1 MFKGGDPENVNNYRP
16 ISVLPVLSKVI
27 ERHVHDSLY
36 SYLCTDNL
44 IYSKQSG
51 FRKRHSTETA
61 LIGIIDELLF
71 NLDSDRVSGMI
82 LIDYCKAF
90 DMVDHSIL
98 LQKLQAYGFDNKSLI
113 WFRSYLNERRQLV
126 SMGNIESP
134 TACVRHGVP
143 QGSILGPLLF
153 IVFIN
158 DLPLH
163 VSSAQ
168 IDLYADDTT
177 LTSAAN
183 FDSVGVLQSSLTTA
197 ISEVD
202 QWETA
207 NKLPLNEGKTKVLTI
222 TGKRLSTRINHDLA
236 VVVNGKQLENVRCA
250 KLLGLEIDHELTFIP
265 HVEKLS
271 KKLSQRIGILKRIK
285 YCLPLKHRLIFY
297 NTMIRPV
304 IDYVNVVWTSCD
316 KHCLNRVLK
325 LQKRAARVILD
336 ADCQASSVKLFN
348 KLNWIPFFEQAK
360 LTKCCIIYK
369 RLQGHVPTYLKSLLK
384 LTSDTHSRQTGYANF
399 NIAHPVT
406 TKPNVKLKEEE
417 HLLWLPVKPG
427 TAYRYLCGK

>member
-1 MFKGGDPENVNNYRP
+1 M
-16 ISVLPVLSKVI
+16 LPVLTKVI
-27 ERHVHDSLY
+27 EGHVHDSLY
-36 SYLCTDNL
+36 SYLCVNNL

-98 LQKLQAYGFDNKSLI
+98 LQRLQACGLDNKLLI

-134 TACVRHGVP
+134 TACVRHG
-143 QGSILGPLLF
+143 
-153 IVFIN
+153 
-158 DLPLH
+158 
-163 VSSAQ
+163 A
-168 IDLYADDTT
+168 
-177 LTSAAN
+177 
-183 FDSVGVLQSSLTTA
+183 
-197 ISEVD
+197 
-202 QWETA
+202 
-207 NKLPLNEGKTKVLTI
+207 TKVLTI
-222 TGKRLSTRINHDLA
+222 TGKRLSTRINPDIA

-369 RLQGHVPTYLKSLLK
+369 LLQGHLPTYLKSLLK
-384 LTSDTHSRQTGYANF
+384 LTSNTHSRQTRYANF
-399 NIAHPVT
+399 NIARPVIKREIEGGRT
-406 TKPNVKLKEEE
+406 FNVTACQAWNSLPLSMRTMASLNSFKNSLWKKIFEEQQ
-417 HLLWLPVKPG
+417 LLNHFIL
-427 TAYRYLCGK
+427 